1 MNLDVKRC
9 NGKGFFL
16 KKILLIEENQELLK
30 SLLEF
35 IKDDFY
41 ELECISSYADAVK
54 LISAS
59 YETLLFDAVV
69 LGWHREYI
77 EAFPALKRYLCS
89 EQLSNIPVQVIADVA
104 CEDVLTFS
112 NTRKNSGLLLWDS
125 YEPFIKGHLRNLIDR
140 ASGGNHTSLAVVK
153 QAAPVSILFVDDS
166 ASIRKHYSTL
176 LARNGY
182 EAVFADNLDQAYEI
196 AKGSYF
202 DIAIIDYY
210 LGDEKGSDL
219 CRKLRDDDSTSDIV
233 LTILTSNYEESVVF
247 DGLESGA
254 IDFMFKNETENLFLA
269 RLGSISRVVSA
280 SKITKSESKKLLGI
294 LESVSDGV
302 FGIDLDMNVT
312 FMNSSAKEILGLEN
326 DADLL
331 GSSIIS
337 KLHFVGQEKELDPE
351 YSIPLFQAHKSG
363 HFINKSELMFV
374 KSNGKKITVECDLHP
389 LEIEGNREGS
399 VIAFRDITE
408 KKLFQDELR
417 WQANH
422 DSLTKLLNRHYFEQQ
437 LEQEVSRKLR
447 HPDTEEVSA
456 LLYFDLDQFK
466 YLNDTAGHV
475 AGDQLLVEVGHQLQT
490 NLRSADTLARLGGDE
505 FAIILRDIRYE
516 EAAKAAERFRAIL
529 EQHCFQF
536 EGKNYSI
543 SVSIG
548 GAIISGSSLGAG
560 EVLANADVSC
570 HIAKNKGRNRSH
582 IYDPASD
589 ARLAMDKELGWSTRL
604 RDALGNDK
612 FELVF
617 QPIVPLSMLEGIELD
632 RQGLVDEATPWP
644 TLKQDGK
651 QNQIVFEV
659 LLRLTDEG
667 GKIVAPDMFLP
678 TAERFN
684 MMPEIDR
691 WVVRNSL
698 KRLSNERATGRDI
711 RFTIN
716 LSGSTMVDKGIGHD
730 IKEMLKENG
739 ISGDLITFEITETC
753 AITNIDAAN
762 SLISE
767 LKEVGCQFALDDFGS
782 GFSSFGH
789 LKHLDIDYVKIDGMF
804 IQGIISDTMDKA
816 VVQSINQIA
825 HSFNKKTVAEY
836 VDNSEIVEILDSI
849 GVDYAQGYFV
859 SKPKPTLGF

>member
-1 MNLDVKRC
+1 M
-9 NGKGFFL
+9 
-16 KKILLIEENQELLK
+16 KKIVLIEENQELLS
-30 SLLEF
+30 SLAETVE
-35 IKDDFY
+35 DDLY
-41 ELECISSYADAVK
+41 ELQCVNSYSDAVK
-54 LISAS
+54 LMAKS
-59 YETLLFDAVV
+59 YEKPNFDSIVV
-69 LGWHREYI
+69 GWCTDDT
-77 EAFPALKRYLCS
+77 EAFIALRRYLS
-89 EQLSNIPVQVIADVA
+89 DEKFINIPVQIISERA

-112 NTRKNSGLLLWDS
+112 NSRANTGILLWDS
-125 YEPFIKGHLRNLIDR
+125 YKPFINGHIHNLMDR
-140 ASGGNHTSLAVVK
+140 ASGRTFVSLASAH
-153 QAAPVSILFVDDS
+153 QAAPIRILFVDDS
-166 ASIRKHYSTL
+166 QTIRNQYSTL

-182 EAVFADNLDQAYEI
+182 EAIFAEKVEQAFEI
-196 AKGSYF
+196 AKRSYF

-210 LGDEKGSDL
+210 LEDEVGSEL
-219 CRKLRDDDSTSDIV
+219 CRKLKENNSTQEIV
-233 LTILTSNYEESVVF
+233 CVILTGSYKEEIVV
-247 DGLESGA
+247 DGVNSGA
-254 IDFMFKNETENLFLA
+254 VDFMFKNEAEDLFLA
-269 RLGSISRVVSA
+269 RISSVSRAVNA
-280 SKITKSESKKLLGI
+280 SKQTKAESKRLLGI

-312 FMNSSAKEILGLEN
+312 FMNSSAKEILDLE
-326 DADLL
+326 DDHDLL

-363 HFINKSELMFV
+363 HLLHKSELMFV
-374 KSNGKKITVECDLHP
+374 KTCGKKITVECDLYP
-389 LEIEGNREGS
+389 LEIDGKREGS

-437 LEQEVSRKLR
+437 LEQEVSRRIR
-447 HPDTEEVSA
+447 HSDSDEISA

-475 AGDQLLVEVGHQLQT
+475 AGDQLLIEVGHQLQT

-505 FAIILRDIRYE
+505 FAIILRDIKMDE
-516 EAAKAAERFRAIL
+516 VKLAADRFKEII
-529 EQHCFQF
+529 EQHSFQF

-548 GAIISGSSLGAG
+548 GAVISGSSSGAG

-582 IYDPASD
+582 IYDPSCD

-617 QPIVPLSMLEGIELD
+617 QPIVPISMIAGVELP
-632 RQGLVDEATPWP
+632 REGLVDEATPWEI
-644 TLKQDGK
+644 LGQDGK
-651 QNQIVFEV
+651 KEQVVFEV
-659 LLRLTDEG
+659 LLRLSDEG

-691 WVVRNSL
+691 WVVRHSL
-698 KRLSNERATGRDI
+698 RRLSMERATGRDI

-716 LSGSTMVDKGIGHD
+716 LSGSTMVDKQIGQD
-730 IKEMLKENG
+730 IKQMLIEFG
-739 ISGDLITFEITETC
+739 ISGDLLTFEITETC

-762 SLISE
+762 NLITE
-767 LKEVGCQFALDDFGS
+767 LKEVGCLFALDDFGS

-804 IQGIISDTMDKA
+804 IQGILSDNMDKA

-836 VDNSEIVEILDSI
+836 VDNREIVEVLESI
-849 GVDYAQGYFV
+849 GIDYAQGYFV

>member
-1 MNLDVKRC
+1 M
-9 NGKGFFL
+9 
-16 KKILLIEENQELLK
+16 LIEENESLLK
-30 SLLEF
+30 SLSEVVE
-35 IKDDFY
+35 DDFY
-41 ELECISSYADAVK
+41 QLECISSYADAVK
-54 LISAS
+54 IMSAS
-59 YETLLFDAVV
+59 SETLPFNAVV
-69 LGWHREYI
+69 LGWHRDDN

-89 EQLSNIPVQVIADVA
+89 EQIINVPVQIIADGA
-104 CEDVLTFS
+104 CEDVLTYS
-112 NTRKNSGLLLWDS
+112 NSRKNCGLLLWDS
-125 YEPFIKGHLRNLIDR
+125 YNIFIKGHLRNLIDR
-140 ASGGNHTSLAVVK
+140 ASGGNHASLAAVK
-153 QAAPVSILFVDDS
+153 QAAPVRILFVDDS
-166 ASIRKHYSTL
+166 PSIKKQYSTL

-182 EAVFADNLDQAYEI
+182 EAVFADSVEQAFEI
-196 AKGSYF
+196 AKESYF

-210 LGDEKGSDL
+210 LGEEIGSEL
-219 CRKLRDDDSTSDIV
+219 CRMLRDDEETSDIV
-233 LTILTSNYEESVVF
+233 CTILTSNYEESVVL

-254 IDFMFKNETENLFLA
+254 IDFMFKNEADNLFLA
-269 RLGSISRVVSA
+269 RLGSISKVSTA
-280 SKITKSESKKLLGI
+280 SKLTRSESKKLLGI

-312 FMNSSAKEILGLEN
+312 FMNSSAKEILGLE
-326 DADLL
+326 DDDDLL

-351 YSIPLFQAHKSG
+351 YGIPLFQAHKTG

-374 KSNGKKITVECDLHP
+374 KPNGKKITVECDLHP
-389 LEIEGNREGS
+389 LEIEGSREGS
-399 VIAFRDITE
+399 VIAFRDVTE

-437 LEQEVSRKLR
+437 LDQEVSRKLR
-447 HPDTEEVSA
+447 HPDTDEISA

-505 FAIILRDIRYE
+505 FAIILRDIKYE
-516 EAAKAAERFRAIL
+516 EVAIAADRFREIL

-536 EGKNYSI
+536 EGKNYSV

-548 GAIISGSSLGAG
+548 GAIISGSSVGAG

-570 HIAKNKGRNRSH
+570 HIAKNKGRNQSH
-582 IYDPASD
+582 IYDPSSD

-604 RDALGNDK
+604 REALGNDK

-617 QPIVPLSMLEGIELD
+617 QPIVPLSMLEGVDLPRD
-632 RQGLVDEATPWP
+632 GLIDEATPWP
-644 TLKQDGK
+644 TLNQDGRK
-651 QNQIVFEV
+651 NQIVFEA

-698 KRLSNERATGRDI
+698 KRLSMERATGRDI

-716 LSGSTMVDKGIGHD
+716 LSGSTMVDKSIGHD
-730 IKEMLKENG
+730 IKEMLQEYD
-739 ISGDLITFEITETC
+739 IAGDLITFEITETC

-762 SLISE
+762 KLICE
-767 LKEVGCQFALDDFGS
+767 LKEVGCLFALDDFGS

-836 VDNSEIVEILDSI
+836 VDNSEIVEVLDAI

>member
-1 MNLDVKRC
+1 M
-9 NGKGFFL
+9 
-16 KKILLIEENQELLK
+16 KKILVIEENQKLTK
-30 SLLEF
+30 SLSEV
-35 IKDDFY
+35 IEDDFY
-41 ELECISSYADAVK
+41 EIQCVDSYSDAVK
-54 LISAS
+54 LMSAEIGNS
-59 YETLLFDAVV
+59 NIDAIV
-69 LGWHREYI
+69 LGWCHEDN
-77 EAFPALKRYLCS
+77 EAFPALKRYLCN
-89 EQLSNIPVQVIADVA
+89 EQFINIPIQIISDTA

-112 NTRKNSGLLLWDS
+112 NSRKNSGLLLWDS
-125 YEPFIKGHLRNLIDR
+125 YKTFIKGHLQNLIDR
-140 ASGGNHTSLAVVK
+140 ASGRTLASLAAIQHVT
-153 QAAPVSILFVDDS
+153 PIRILFVDDS
-166 ASIRKHYSTL
+166 ATVRKQFSTL

-182 EAVFADNLDQAYEI
+182 EAVFAENADQAFRI
-196 AKGSYF
+196 ARESFF
-202 DIAIIDYY
+202 DIAIINYY
-210 LGDEKGSDL
+210 LGEERGSEL
-219 CRKLRDDDSTSDIV
+219 CKKLKDDKDTEDIV
-233 LTILTSNYEESVVF
+233 RTILSSTYEEAVVL
-247 DGLESGA
+247 DGLECGA
-254 IDFMFKNETENLFLA
+254 IDFLFKNEAENLFLA
-269 RLGSISRVVSA
+269 RLDSISKVIKVS
-280 SKITKSESKKLLGI
+280 KQTKSESKRLLGI

-302 FGIDLDMNVT
+302 FGIDLDMSVT
-312 FMNSSAKEILGLEN
+312 FMNSSAKEILDLEE
-326 DADLL
+326 DKDLL
-331 GSSIIS
+331 GSSIVS
-337 KLHFVGQEKELDPE
+337 KLHFIGQEKELDPE

-363 HFINKSELMFV
+363 HIINKSELMFV
-374 KSNGKKITVECDLHP
+374 KSNGKKITVECDLYP
-389 LEIEGNREGS
+389 LEIDGQREGS
-399 VIAFRDITE
+399 VIAFRDVTE

-437 LEQEVSRKLR
+437 LEQEVSRKIR
-447 HPDTEEVSA
+447 HADTEEVSA

-475 AGDQLLVEVGHQLQT
+475 AGDQLLIEVGHQLQT

-505 FAIILRDIRYE
+505 YAIILRDIKFE
-516 EAAKAAERFRAIL
+516 EVSLAAERFRDIL
-529 EQHCFQF
+529 EKHCFQF

-548 GAIISGSSLGAG
+548 GAVITGSSLGAG

-570 HIAKNKGRNRSH
+570 HIAKNKGRNQSH

-589 ARLAMDKELGWSTRL
+589 ARLVMDKELGWSTRL

-617 QPIVPLSMLEGIELD
+617 QPIVPLSMLKGIDLGRD
-632 RQGLVDEATPWP
+632 GLVDEATPWQI
-644 TLKQDGK
+644 LDQDGK
-651 QNQIVFEV
+651 KNQIVFEV
-659 LLRLTDEG
+659 LLRLSDEG
-667 GKIVAPDMFLP
+667 GKIIAPDMFLP

-698 KRLSNERATGRDI
+698 KRLSMERATGRDI

-716 LSGSTMVDKGIGHD
+716 LSGSTMVDKNIGQD
-730 IKEMLKENG
+730 IKQMFTNYN

-762 SLISE
+762 KLISE
-767 LKEVGCQFALDDFGS
+767 LKEVGCLFALDDFGS

-804 IQGIISDTMDKA
+804 IQGILSDNMDKA

-825 HSFNKKTVAEY
+825 HSFKKKTVAEY
-836 VDNSEIVEILDSI
+836 VDNKEIVEVLETI

-859 SKPKPTLGF
+859 SKPKPSLGF

>member
-1 MNLDVKRC
+1 MKR
-9 NGKGFFL
+9 
-16 KKILLIEENQELLK
+16 ILLIEEDEKLLN
-30 SLLEF
+30 SLAIE
-35 IKDDFY
+35 IEDDFY
-41 ELECISSYADAVK
+41 ELECIGSYADAVK
-54 LISAS
+54 LMSAS
-59 YETLLFDAVV
+59 YEQLDFDAVV
-69 LGWHREYI
+69 LGWCRDSND
-77 EAFPALKRYLCS
+77 AFPALKKFLCNDN
-89 EQLSNIPVQVIADVA
+89 LINIPIQIISDTA

-112 NTRKNSGLLLWDS
+112 NSRKNNGLLLWDS
-125 YEPFIKGHLRNLIDR
+125 YKTFIKGHLQNLIDR
-140 ASGGNHTSLAVVK
+140 ASGRSLATLTSVH
-153 QAAPVSILFVDDS
+153 QAAPIRILFVDDS
-166 ASIRKHYSTL
+166 ATVRKQFSTL

-182 EAVFADNLDQAYEI
+182 EAVFADDIDQAFDI
-196 AKGSYF
+196 AKSSFF

-210 LGDEKGSDL
+210 LEKEVGSKL
-219 CRKLRDDDSTSDIV
+219 CRKLRDDKDTKDIV
-233 LTILTSNYEESVVF
+233 RTILTTSYQEEVVL

-254 IDFMFKNETENLFLA
+254 IDFMFKNESENLFLA
-269 RLGSISRVVSA
+269 RLSSISKVISA
-280 SKITKSESKKLLGI
+280 SKQTRSESKRLLGI

-302 FGIDLDMNVT
+302 FGIDHDMHIT
-312 FMNSSAKEILGLEN
+312 FMNSSAKEILGLE
-326 DADLL
+326 DDVDLL
-331 GSSIIS
+331 GSSIVS
-337 KLHFVGQEKELDPE
+337 KLHLVGQEKELDLE
-351 YSIPLFQAHKSG
+351 YGIPLFQAHKKG

-374 KSNGKKITVECDLHP
+374 KSNGKKITVECDLYP
-389 LEIEGNREGS
+389 LEIDGNIEGS
-399 VIAFRDITE
+399 VIAFRDVSE

-447 HPDTEEVSA
+447 HPDSDEISA

-505 FAIILRDIRYE
+505 FAIILRDIKLDE
-516 EAAKAAERFRAIL
+516 VATAADRFREIL
-529 EQHCFQF
+529 EKHCFQF
-536 EGKNYSI
+536 EGKAYSV

-570 HIAKNKGRNRSH
+570 HIAKNKGRNQSH

-617 QPIVPLSMLEGIELD
+617 QPIVPLTMLEGLSLKRE
-632 RQGLVDEATPWP
+632 GLVDEATPWP
-644 TLKQDGK
+644 VLNQDGK
-651 QNQIVFEV
+651 KNQVVFEV

-698 KRLSNERATGRDI
+698 KRLSLERTTGRDI

-716 LSGSTMVDKGIGHD
+716 LSGSTMVDKTIGRD
-730 IKEMLKENG
+730 IKEMLQEYE
-739 ISGDLITFEITETC
+739 IAGDLITFEITETC

-762 SLISE
+762 KLISE

-804 IQGIISDTMDKA
+804 IQGIISDSMDKA

-836 VDNSEIVEILDSI
+836 VDNSEIVEVLEAI
-849 GVDYAQGYFV
+849 GIDYAQGYFV